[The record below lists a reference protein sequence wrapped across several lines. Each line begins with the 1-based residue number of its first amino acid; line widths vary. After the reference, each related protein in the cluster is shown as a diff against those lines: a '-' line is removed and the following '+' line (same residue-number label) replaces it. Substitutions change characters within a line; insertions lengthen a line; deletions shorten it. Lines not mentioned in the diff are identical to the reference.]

1 MVSKIELKFNT
12 ILLNK
17 NEGVTLEKVRLDMYT
32 PGYLH
37 SMHLYNPDDFKLT
50 AYDNYKYETVL
61 KFKSK
66 IY

>member
-1 MVSKIELKFNT
+1 
-12 ILLNK
+12 
-17 NEGVTLEKVRLDMYT
+17 LEKVRLDMYT